1 MARVLLI
8 GESWFTYS
16 VHQKGFD
23 SFYTSEYI
31 EGGGAFIRALES
43 VGHSVDYIPSHLI
56 DSKMPETAS
65 SLAMY
70 DVIAISDVGA
80 NSFQLPSAAF
90 TKSVLSADKS
100 SAIRDFVAS
109 GGSVLMIGGYL
120 SFSGIDAKARWGRSL
135 LADVLPV
142 KIMDIDDRVERPAGV
157 SAKVT
162 VKHPVTVGLDPIWPP
177 LLGFNE
183 VLAREGAEV
192 LADIDGHPLLV
203 IGTFGKGRAAAFTS
217 DIAPHWAPEG
227 FTNWAGYPML
237 WDQLVTWLAGEQ

>member
-1 MARVLLI
+1 MATVLLI

-23 SFYTSEYI
+23 AFYTSEYI
-31 EGGGAFIRALES
+31 EGGGAFIAALES
-43 VGHSVDYIPSHLI
+43 AGHSVDYIPSHLI
-56 DSKMPETAS
+56 DSKMPSTTEDLDT
-65 SLAMY
+65 Y

-90 TKSVLSADKS
+90 TRSILTADKS
-100 SAIRDFVAS
+100 SSIRDFVEG
-109 GGSVLMIGGYL
+109 GGSVFMIGGYL

-142 KIMDIDDRVERPAGV
+142 KIMDIDDRVERPSGV
-157 SAKVT
+157 SGRTTAQ
-162 VKHPVTVGLDPIWPP
+162 HPVTAGLNSIWPP

-183 VLAREGAEV
+183 VVAKDGAEV
-192 LADIDGHPLLV
+192 LAEIDGHPLLV
-203 IGTFGKGRAAAFTS
+203 LGTFGKGRSAAFTS

-227 FTNWAGYPML
+227 FTSWDGYSVL
-237 WDQLVTWLAGEQ
+237 WDQLVTWLANKQ